1 MSSNLNF
8 YKNKVADIWPN
19 DQEISKEFIF
29 YLKEHLNLK
38 DASIYVDKDYLLS
51 NDEQEGI
58 EEFINHKKD
67 GLPLDYILKKS
78 FFYGNEFLV
87 DQRVLIPRSET
98 ELLVDHINT
107 LNFPDNI
114 KILDAGTGSGC
125 IGISIA
131 MHNPNVQ
138 VYGLDYS
145 AKSLEVAKANKNYFE
160 LNNFS
165 LIHSDWLSSIKD
177 RSIDFI
183 VSNPPY
189 IDSQDIHLKD
199 LIHEPASAL
208 VASDSGLGDFKVISQ
223 QASLKLRKGGVLI
236 FEHGY
241 QQASEVSK
249 IMKKNGFNNIETF
262 KDHQSHPR
270 ITKGII

>member
-1 MSSNLNF
+1 LSSNLNF

-29 YLKEHLNLK
+29 YLKEYLNLK

-131 MHNPNVQ
+131 MHNPNIQ

>member
-19 DQEISKEFIF
+19 DQEIAKEFIF

-38 DASIYVDKDYLLS
+38 DTSIYIDKDYLLS

-58 EEFINHKKD
+58 EEFIKHKKD

-87 DQRVLIPRSET
+87 DKRVLIPRSET

-107 LNFPDNI
+107 LNFPNNI

-208 VASDSGLGDFKVISQ
+208 VASDRGLGDFKVISQ
-223 QASLKLRKGGVLI
+223 QASLKLRKDGVLL

-241 QQASEVSK
+241 EQASEVSK
-249 IMKKNGFNNIETF
+249 IMKKNGFNKIETF

>member
-29 YLKEHLNLK
+29 YLKEYLNLK

-131 MHNPNVQ
+131 MHNPNIQ

-208 VASDSGLGDFKVISQ
+208 VASDRGLGDFKVISQ
-223 QASLKLRKGGVLI
+223 QASLKLRKDGVLL

-241 QQASEVSK
+241 EQASEVSK

>member
-29 YLKEHLNLK
+29 YLKEYLNLK

-131 MHNPNVQ
+131 MHNPNIQ

-208 VASDSGLGDFKVISQ
+208 IASDSGLGDFKVISQ
-223 QASLKLRKGGVLI
+223 QASLKLRKDGVLL

-241 QQASEVSK
+241 EQASEVSK

>member
-29 YLKEHLNLK
+29 YLKEYLNLK

-87 DQRVLIPRSET
+87 DQRVLIPRPET

-131 MHNPNVQ
+131 MHNPNIQ

-223 QASLKLRKGGVLI
+223 QASLKLRKDGVLI

>member
-8 YKNKVADIWPN
+8 YKKKVADIWPN

-29 YLKEHLNLK
+29 YLKEYLNLK

-107 LNFPDNI
+107 LNLPDNI

-131 MHNPNVQ
+131 MHNPNIQ

>member
-29 YLKEHLNLK
+29 YLKEYLNLK

-107 LNFPDNI
+107 LNLPDNI

-131 MHNPNVQ
+131 MHNPNIQ

>member
-1 MSSNLNF
+1 LSSNLNF

-29 YLKEHLNLK
+29 YLKEYLNLK

-131 MHNPNVQ
+131 MHNPNIQ

-189 IDSQDIHLKD
+189 IDSQDIHLRD

-223 QASLKLRKGGVLI
+223 QASLKLRKDGVLI

>member
-1 MSSNLNF
+1 LSSNLNF

-29 YLKEHLNLK
+29 YLKEYLNLK

-51 NDEQEGI
+51 NDQQEGI

-98 ELLVDHINT
+98 ELLVDHIHT

>member
-38 DASIYVDKDYLLS
+38 DASIYIDKDYLLS

-131 MHNPNVQ
+131 MHNPNIQ

-145 AKSLEVAKANKNYFE
+145 AKSLEVAKANKNCFE

>member
-19 DQEISKEFIF
+19 DQEIAKEFIF

-87 DQRVLIPRSET
+87 DQRVLIPRPET

-208 VASDSGLGDFKVISQ
+208 VASDRGLGDFKVISQ
-223 QASLKLRKGGVLI
+223 QASLKLRKDGVLL

-241 QQASEVSK
+241 EQASEVSK

>member
-1 MSSNLNF
+1 
-8 YKNKVADIWPN
+8 
-19 DQEISKEFIF
+19 
-29 YLKEHLNLK
+29 
-38 DASIYVDKDYLLS
+38 
-51 NDEQEGI
+51 
-58 EEFINHKKD
+58 
-67 GLPLDYILKKS
+67 
-78 FFYGNEFLV
+78 
-87 DQRVLIPRSET
+87 
-98 ELLVDHINT
+98 
-107 LNFPDNI
+107 
-114 KILDAGTGSGC
+114 
-125 IGISIA
+125 
-131 MHNPNVQ
+131 MHNPNIQ

-208 VASDSGLGDFKVISQ
+208 VASDRGLGDFKVISQ

-262 KDHQSHPR
+262 KDLQSHPR

>member
-29 YLKEHLNLK
+29 YLKEYLNLK

-87 DQRVLIPRSET
+87 DQRVLIPRPET
-98 ELLVDHINT
+98 ELIVDHINT

-131 MHNPNVQ
+131 MHNPNIQ

-223 QASLKLRKGGVLI
+223 QASLKLRKDGVLL

-241 QQASEVSK
+241 EQASEVSK
-249 IMKKNGFNNIETF
+249 IMKKNGFNKIETF

>member
-29 YLKEHLNLK
+29 YLKEYLNLK

-58 EEFINHKKD
+58 EEFIKHKKD

-131 MHNPNVQ
+131 MHNPNIQ

>member
-19 DQEISKEFIF
+19 DQEIAKEFIF

-38 DASIYVDKDYLLS
+38 DTSIYIDKDYLLS
-51 NDEQEGI
+51 NYEQEGI

-87 DQRVLIPRSET
+87 DQRVLIPRPET

-131 MHNPNVQ
+131 MHNPNIQ

-208 VASDSGLGDFKVISQ
+208 VASDRGLGDFKVISQ
-223 QASLKLRKGGVLI
+223 QASLKLRKDGVLL

-241 QQASEVSK
+241 EQASEVSK
-249 IMKKNGFNNIETF
+249 IMKKNGFNKIETF

>member
-131 MHNPNVQ
+131 MHNPNIQ

>member
-29 YLKEHLNLK
+29 YLKEYLNLK

-51 NDEQEGI
+51 NDQQEGI

-208 VASDSGLGDFKVISQ
+208 VASDRGLGDFKVISQ
-223 QASLKLRKGGVLI
+223 QASLKLRKDGVLL

-241 QQASEVSK
+241 EQASEVSK
-249 IMKKNGFNNIETF
+249 IMKKNGFNKIETF

>member
-29 YLKEHLNLK
+29 YLKEYLNLK

-131 MHNPNVQ
+131 MHNPNIQ

-208 VASDSGLGDFKVISQ
+208 IASDSGLGVKM
-223 QASLKLRKGGVLI
+223 
-236 FEHGY
+236 EY
-241 QQASEVSK
+241 
-249 IMKKNGFNNIETF
+249 
-262 KDHQSHPR
+262 
-270 ITKGII
+270 

>member
-19 DQEISKEFIF
+19 DQEIAKEFIF

-38 DASIYVDKDYLLS
+38 DTSIYIDKDYLLS

-58 EEFINHKKD
+58 EEFIKHKKD
-67 GLPLDYILKKS
+67 RLPLDYILKKS

-87 DQRVLIPRSET
+87 DQRVLIPRPET

-223 QASLKLRKGGVLI
+223 QASLKLRKDGVLL

-241 QQASEVSK
+241 EQASEVSK
-249 IMKKNGFNNIETF
+249 IMKKNGFNKIETF

>member
-38 DASIYVDKDYLLS
+38 DASIYVDKNYLLS

-131 MHNPNVQ
+131 MHNPNIQ

-199 LIHEPASAL
+199 LIHEPALAL

>member
-19 DQEISKEFIF
+19 DQEIANEFIF

-38 DASIYVDKDYLLS
+38 DTSIYIDKDYLLS

-131 MHNPNVQ
+131 MHNPNIQ

-208 VASDSGLGDFKVISQ
+208 VASDRGLGDFKVISQ
-223 QASLKLRKGGVLI
+223 QASLKLRKDGVLL

-241 QQASEVSK
+241 EQASEVSK

>member
-38 DASIYVDKDYLLS
+38 DTSIYVDKDYLLS

-131 MHNPNVQ
+131 MHNPNIQ

-199 LIHEPASAL
+199 LIHEPALAL

>member
-1 MSSNLNF
+1 LSSNLNF

-29 YLKEHLNLK
+29 YLKEYLNLK

-58 EEFINHKKD
+58 EEFIKHKKD

-87 DQRVLIPRSET
+87 DQRVLIPRPET

-107 LNFPDNI
+107 LNLPDNI

-131 MHNPNVQ
+131 MHNPNIQ

>member
-19 DQEISKEFIF
+19 DQEIAKEFIF

-38 DASIYVDKDYLLS
+38 DTSIYIDKDYLLS

-87 DQRVLIPRSET
+87 DQRVLIPRPET

-145 AKSLEVAKANKNYFE
+145 AKSLEVAKANKNSFE

-208 VASDSGLGDFKVISQ
+208 VASDRGLGDFKVISQ
-223 QASLKLRKGGVLI
+223 QASLKLRKDGVLL

-241 QQASEVSK
+241 EQASEVSK
-249 IMKKNGFNNIETF
+249 IMKKNGFNKIETF

>member
-29 YLKEHLNLK
+29 YLKEYLNLK

-87 DQRVLIPRSET
+87 DQRVLIPRPET

-208 VASDSGLGDFKVISQ
+208 VASDRGLGDFKVISQ
-223 QASLKLRKGGVLI
+223 QASLKLRKDGVLL

-241 QQASEVSK
+241 EQASEVSK
-249 IMKKNGFNNIETF
+249 IMKKNGFNKIETF

>member
-1 MSSNLNF
+1 
-8 YKNKVADIWPN
+8 
-19 DQEISKEFIF
+19 
-29 YLKEHLNLK
+29 
-38 DASIYVDKDYLLS
+38 
-51 NDEQEGI
+51 
-58 EEFINHKKD
+58 
-67 GLPLDYILKKS
+67 
-78 FFYGNEFLV
+78 
-87 DQRVLIPRSET
+87 
-98 ELLVDHINT
+98 
-107 LNFPDNI
+107 
-114 KILDAGTGSGC
+114 
-125 IGISIA
+125 
-131 MHNPNVQ
+131 MHNPNIQ

-189 IDSQDIHLKD
+189 IDSKDIHLKD

-223 QASLKLRKGGVLI
+223 QASLKLRKDGVLL

-241 QQASEVSK
+241 EQASEVSK
-249 IMKKNGFNNIETF
+249 IMKKNGFNKIETF

>member
-8 YKNKVADIWPN
+8 YKKKVADIWPN
-19 DQEISKEFIF
+19 DQEVSKEFIF
-29 YLKEHLNLK
+29 YLKEYLNLK

-87 DQRVLIPRSET
+87 DQRVLIPRPET

-131 MHNPNVQ
+131 MHNPNIQ

>member
-29 YLKEHLNLK
+29 YLKEYLNLK

>member
-29 YLKEHLNLK
+29 YLKEYLNLK

-58 EEFINHKKD
+58 EEFIKHKKD

-87 DQRVLIPRSET
+87 DQRVLIPRPET

-208 VASDSGLGDFKVISQ
+208 VASDRGLGDFKVISQ
-223 QASLKLRKGGVLI
+223 QASLKLRKDGVLL

-241 QQASEVSK
+241 EQASEVSK
-249 IMKKNGFNNIETF
+249 IMKKNGFNKIETF

>member
-19 DQEISKEFIF
+19 DQEIAKEFIF

-38 DASIYVDKDYLLS
+38 DTSIYIDKDYLLS

-58 EEFINHKKD
+58 EEFIKHKKD

-87 DQRVLIPRSET
+87 DQRVLIPRPET

-189 IDSQDIHLKD
+189 IDSKDIHLKG

-208 VASDSGLGDFKVISQ
+208 VASDRGLGDFKVISQ
-223 QASLKLRKGGVLI
+223 QASLKLRKDGVLL

-241 QQASEVSK
+241 EQASEVSK
-249 IMKKNGFNNIETF
+249 IMKKNGFNKIETF

>member
-1 MSSNLNF
+1 
-8 YKNKVADIWPN
+8 
-19 DQEISKEFIF
+19 
-29 YLKEHLNLK
+29 
-38 DASIYVDKDYLLS
+38 
-51 NDEQEGI
+51 
-58 EEFINHKKD
+58 
-67 GLPLDYILKKS
+67 
-78 FFYGNEFLV
+78 
-87 DQRVLIPRSET
+87 
-98 ELLVDHINT
+98 
-107 LNFPDNI
+107 
-114 KILDAGTGSGC
+114 
-125 IGISIA
+125 

-208 VASDSGLGDFKVISQ
+208 VASDRGLGDFKVISQ
-223 QASLKLRKGGVLI
+223 QASLKLRKDGVLL

-241 QQASEVSK
+241 EQASEVSK
-249 IMKKNGFNNIETF
+249 IMKKNGFNKIETF

>member
-29 YLKEHLNLK
+29 YLKEYLNLK

-58 EEFINHKKD
+58 EEFIKHKKD

>member
-29 YLKEHLNLK
+29 YLKEYLNLK

-208 VASDSGLGDFKVISQ
+208 VASDRGLGDFKVISQ
-223 QASLKLRKGGVLI
+223 QASLKLRKDGVLL

-241 QQASEVSK
+241 EQASEVSK
-249 IMKKNGFNNIETF
+249 IMKKNGFNKIETF